1 MNCGQFEARLNL
13 VLDQRRSPAGDP
25 ALAAHAARC
34 ADCEQLL
41 ADETVLVACLADS
54 RAPLLPPPGFAQR
67 VIAAA
72 DVAVVH
78 QQRSKRIWLAVGVAL
93 SSAAVMFLAISIVW
107 QARQPTASDPTA
119 LAQGEFTEADLIL
132 GAPGFPNN
140 LIAMAVPHG
149 AALRYEQIERVAPG
163 IRPLRESL
171 ALLWNTF
178 FRTLPTERDANT
190 PPTDERAGR
199 WWAYSWQLA

>member
-1 MNCGQFEARLNL
+1 MNCGQFETRLNL

-25 ALAAHAARC
+25 ALAAHAATC

-41 ADETVLVACLADS
+41 ADETVLVACLAES
-54 RAPLLPPPGFAQR
+54 HSPLLPSRGFAQR
-67 VIAAA
+67 VIAAT

-78 QQRSKRIWLAVGVAL
+78 QQRGRRIWLAVGVAL
-93 SSAAVMFLAISIVW
+93 SSAAAMLLAISIVW
-107 QARQPTASDPTA
+107 QARQPATNDATG

-163 IRPLRESL
+163 IRPIRESL
-171 ALLWNTF
+171 ALLWNTL
-178 FRTLPTERDANT
+178 FRTFPTERDANG
-190 PPTDERAGR
+190 PPTEERAGR
-199 WWAYSWQLA
+199 WWTYSWQLA

>member
-1 MNCGQFEARLNL
+1 MNCGQFETRLNL

-25 ALAAHAARC
+25 ALAAHAAVC

-41 ADETVLVACLADS
+41 ADETVLVACLAES
-54 RAPLLPPPGFAQR
+54 YTPLLPRRGFAER
-67 VIAAA
+67 VVMAA

-93 SSAAVMFLAISIVW
+93 SSAAVMLLAISIVW
-107 QARQPTASDPTA
+107 QARQPAVSDGAT

-132 GAPGFPNN
+132 GAPRFPNN

-171 ALLWNTF
+171 ALLWNTL
-178 FRTLPTERDANT
+178 FRTLPTERDTNT
-190 PPTDERAGR
+190 PPNEERAGR